1 MLDSK
6 ASYIKMEI
14 VYSAGIKLE
23 LLLLFTVGEVYCAV

>member
-1 MLDSK
+1 MLDNK

-14 VYSAGIKLE
+14 VYSAGIKFE